1 MTQAPSQPLM
11 TADDLLLLPDDG
23 YRYELDR
30 GRLIRVSPSSTWPNT
45 VAIEIASNL
54 NSFVRPRKL
63 GRVGGGE
70 GGLLLSSD
78 PDTVRAPDVW
88 FIRAERLEGG
98 RLPRRGYVRLAPDI
112 AVEVMSPTDRHGDV
126 LRKVGEYLA
135 AGTRLVWV
143 IYPESRVA
151 VIYRPE
157 GPPEIIGDDGVLDGE
172 DVVPGFTMALQDAL
186 AD

>member
-11 TADDLLLLPDDG
+11 TAEDLLTLPDDG
-23 YRYELDR
+23 YFYELDR
-30 GRLIRVSPSSTWPNT
+30 GRLIRMSPSSTWPNT
-45 VAIEIASNL
+45 VASEILTAL

-70 GGLLLSSD
+70 GGFLLFTE

-88 FIRAERLEGG
+88 FIRTERLEGG
-98 RLPRRGYVRLAPDI
+98 RLPRRGYVKVAPDI
-112 AVEVMSPTDRHGDV
+112 AVEVNSPSDRQGDV
-126 LRKVGEYLA
+126 LRKVAEYLA
-135 AGTRLVWV
+135 AGTRLVWI
-143 IYPESRVA
+143 IYPESRTA

-157 GPPEIIGDDGVLDGE
+157 GPPEIIGEDGVLDGE
-172 DVVPGFTMALQDAL
+172 DIVPGFTLALRDVF